1 MRLLSKLEQE
11 LCWRILQRD
20 GHYNY
25 LANILDGYLPDAK
38 IYVRKQKVQEEQEK
52 QKVQKVQ
59 KEKNEEKKKE
69 KKEKKEP
76 EVYILYKM
84 LARDSENFPIGERD
98 AQIRRLILVTVNLIK
113 LLEQEGYIML
123 FMSTTVEPNFSI
135 GASPDKIISVDGEE
149 ETTETKS
156 PIKDASVIK
165 LLIEYNPKEIYV
177 TEEFRVFC
185 ENGCIPR
192 SDVQF
197 NENLELTKRSL
208 ELARQS
214 LNKTRISNRIAIA
227 TLIITILFSLVSI
240 ALNLVSIALNL
251 VSIAAS

>member
-69 KKEKKEP
+69 P

-135 GASPDKIISVDGEE
+135 GAGPDKIISVDGEE

-240 ALNLVSIALNL
+240 ALNLVSIA
-251 VSIAAS
+251 AS

>member
-38 IYVRKQKVQEEQEK
+38 IYVRKQKVQEEKNEEK
-52 QKVQKVQ
+52 KKVQKVQ
-59 KEKNEEKKKE
+59 KEKKE
-69 KKEKKEP
+69 KQEKKEP

-135 GASPDKIISVDGEE
+135 GAGPDKIISVDGEE

>member
-38 IYVRKQKVQEEQEK
+38 IYVRKQKVQEK

-135 GASPDKIISVDGEE
+135 GAGPDKIISVDGEE

-240 ALNLVSIALNL
+240 ALNLVSIA
-251 VSIAAS
+251 AS

>member
-38 IYVRKQKVQEEQEK
+38 IYVRKQKVQEEKNEEK
-52 QKVQKVQ
+52 KKVQKVQ
-59 KEKNEEKKKE
+59 KEKKE

-135 GASPDKIISVDGEE
+135 GAGPDKIISVDGEE

>member
-69 KKEKKEP
+69 KKEP

-135 GASPDKIISVDGEE
+135 GAGPDKIISVDGEE

>member
-38 IYVRKQKVQEEQEK
+38 IYVRKQKVQEE

-135 GASPDKIISVDGEE
+135 GAGPDKIISVDGEE

-240 ALNLVSIALNL
+240 ALNLVSIA
-251 VSIAAS
+251 AS